1 MLGWLLMPPD
11 VYTIGH
17 SNQASEALIALLQ
30 THGIEVLVDIR
41 RFPGSR
47 RLPQFN
53 RENLEAALAEAG
65 IEYVWMEALGGRRA
79 KRKDF
84 DSPNLGLRNDSFRN
98 YADYMLTDEFRA
110 AMNELETIAA
120 ARRTAIMCS
129 ESLFWRCHR
138 RLVSDDLVARG
149 GTVTHIFPDG
159 KTQPHTLT
167 AEAHVAAGVVTYPGE
182 KTLFDE

>member
-1 MLGWLLMPPD
+1 MPSH
-11 VYTIGH
+11 VFTIGH
-17 SNQASEALIALLQ
+17 SNQTLEAFVALLQ

-65 IEYVWMEALGGRRA
+65 IRYVWMEALGGRRP

-84 DSPNLGLRNDSFRN
+84 DSPNVGLRNDSFRN

-149 GTVTHIFPDG
+149 GTVTHIFPG
-159 KTQPHTLT
+159 GEARPHALT
-167 AEAHVAAGVVTYPGE
+167 AEAHVDDGVVTYPGE

>member
-1 MLGWLLMPPD
+1 MPSH
-11 VYTIGH
+11 VFTIGH
-17 SNQASEALIALLQ
+17 SNQTLEAFVALLQ

-65 IEYVWMEALGGRRA
+65 IRYVWMEALGGRRP

-84 DSPNLGLRNDSFRN
+84 DSPNVGLRNDSFRN

-110 AMNELETIAA
+110 GMNELEALAA
-120 ARRTAIMCS
+120 DKRTAIMCA
-129 ESLFWRCHR
+129 ESVFWRCHR

-149 GTVTHIFPDG
+149 GTVDHIFPG
-159 KTQPHTLT
+159 GEARPHALT
-167 AEAHVAAGVVTYPGE
+167 AEAHVDDGVVTYPGE